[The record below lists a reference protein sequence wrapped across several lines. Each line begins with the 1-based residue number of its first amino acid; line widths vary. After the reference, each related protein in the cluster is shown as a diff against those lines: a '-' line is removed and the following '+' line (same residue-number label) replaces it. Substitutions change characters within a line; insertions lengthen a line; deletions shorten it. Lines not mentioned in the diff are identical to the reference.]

1 MAAQQQHQQEQS
13 LNGATTKATATT
25 ALLNDGI
32 GTNNVGSN
40 ALNANLTPA
49 SSVAANHTNTAI
61 GSDIC
66 FITTDGRREN
76 NGSNTGIYF
85 ALQLILIKRKNRWW
99 KGYRYLSYYIVSVNK
114 I

>member
-61 GSDIC
+61 GSD
-66 FITTDGRREN
+66 GRREN